1 MVRQSSFLR
10 GYVNGTLVPN
20 PYANSTNFNTAFG
33 LRIGAGDAPS
43 GYNPLYYFQGRISNI
58 RIVRGV
64 AVYTGNFI
72 LPTSVLTS
80 TQSAGTNISAI
91 TGTQTSLL
99 TLTTQAATIAAQ
111 FGGTIISEQ
120 PSATPGQGARM
131 CPHGAMT
138 RIHGLTGKFGPY
150 KGHFCPARQ
159 GDPTK
164 CTTQYVKAGS
174 PEFATFVAD
183 QTKA

>member
-1 MVRQSSFLR
+1 MTHSEAPISITVKSAAGSLVTLR
-10 GYVNGTLVPN
+10 AT
-20 PYANSTNFNTAFG
+20 TAEE
-33 LRIGAGDAPS
+33 LDQVVALSIASLAS
-43 GYNPLYYFQGRISNI
+43 ATAELEAA
-58 RIVRGV
+58 VRGANA
-64 AVYTGNFI
+64 AV
-72 LPTSVLTS
+72 PP
-80 TQSAGTNISAI
+80 QP
-91 TGTQTSLL
+91 
-99 TLTTQAATIAAQ
+99 QAATVAAQ

-120 PSATPGQGARM
+120 PSAMPGQGARM

-150 KGHFCPARQ
+150 KGHFCPAKQ